1 MSVPGQSDPCSL
13 IKVTVCYPQP
23 DQNWQVDIFLQ
34 SGSCVQDAINASGF
48 LQEFL
53 TIDLAKNGVGV
64 YGKLAQMDQLL
75 AADDRV
81 EIYRP
86 LTFDPK
92 TSRRRRAIHREKT
105 RNIKKKVPIDD
116 LTKV

>member
-1 MSVPGQSDPCSL
+1 MNAVSQTVLCSM
-13 IKVTVCYPQP
+13 INVTVCYPQE
-23 DQNWQVDIFLQ
+23 DQNWQVDLSLQ
-34 SGSCVQDAINASGF
+34 SGSCVQDAINASGV
-48 LQEFL
+48 LQQFPAL
-53 TIDLAKNGVGV
+53 DLAKNDVGV
-64 YGKLAQMDQLL
+64 YGKLARMDQLL
-75 AADDRV
+75 KENDRV

-92 TSRRRRAIHREKT
+92 ISRRRRAIHREKT